1 MATTRKPRH
10 DKGSG
15 NGSAEWRSYADG
27 TGCWFARLK
36 VNGRR
41 VKKRLVYRGRALTNR
56 EADRD
61 RAKEMTAKLAER
73 CRALP
78 SAAVVDDDAPRSPR
92 TTVREFGKEWTSG
105 KLFAKHGE
113 VRGLGDKKSA
123 GSDATRLKAHVY
135 PYIGDM
141 AVADVSDEDIERCF
155 AKAAQAAHAKRG
167 KPWRQSTKIHLYQVS
182 HRLFDLSI
190 RPGRLR
196 ADNPVTADFL
206 PKKDPAKMFAFLYP
220 DELLAMLRCGAI
232 PLGRRVHYVLG
243 CYTGLRKSSLAPL
256 VWTWIDFQHSTMSAL
271 VTKSRVPLMFELQ
284 PDVLALL
291 QAWYEHC
298 GSNKLGAV
306 VCDLDAPEGREAETL
321 RADLRL
327 AGVTRALLFSDAPN
341 VQSMR
346 FHDTRATFVTWALR
360 AGKGWGWITA
370 RTGHVTPAMMER
382 YNRSAQVL
390 SDLRYKPFPDLRD
403 AIPELSQRASNVVRL
418 RRS

>member
-1 MATTRKPRH
+1 
-10 DKGSG
+10 
-15 NGSAEWRSYADG
+15 
-27 TGCWFARLK
+27 
-36 VNGRR
+36 
-41 VKKRLVYRGRALTNR
+41 
-56 EADRD
+56 
-61 RAKEMTAKLAER
+61 MTAKLAER
-73 CRALP
+73 CRTLPTAAAL
-78 SAAVVDDDAPRSPR
+78 DDDAPRSASA
-92 TTVREFGKEWTSG
+92 TVREFGKEWTSG

-135 PYIGDM
+135 PFIGDT
-141 AVADVSDEDIERCF
+141 AVADVTEEDIEHCF

-167 KPWRQSTKIHLYQVS
+167 KPWRSSTKFQVYQVTK
-182 HRLFDLSI
+182 RLFDLAI
-190 RPGRLR
+190 KPGRLR
-196 ADNPVTADFL
+196 TDNPVSVDL
-206 PKKDPAKMFAFLYP
+206 KPRRDPAKMFAFLYP
-220 DELLAMLRCGAI
+220 DELLSMLRCGAI
-232 PLGRRVHYVLG
+232 PLGRRIHYVLG

-256 VWTWIDFQHSTMSAL
+256 VWTWVDFAHGTMSAI
-271 VTKSRVPLMFELQ
+271 VTKSGVPLMFELQ

-298 GSNKLGAV
+298 GSNKLGPV
-306 VCDLDAPEGREAETL
+306 ICDLDAPEGREAETL

-341 VQSMR
+341 VQCMR

-390 SDLRYKPFPDLRD
+390 SDLQYEPFPDLRD
-403 AIPELSQRASNVVRL
+403 AIPELSMKASNVVRL